1 MTMIPEVTVA
11 ANTGSFGTE
20 SDALHAVLGRIV
32 DQIDP
37 EAVWLFG
44 SRARGTHRPES
55 DFDLLVV
62 TKVEDGEKGYDYDRV
77 YAPILGTGVG
87 CDVVPCRLDDFE
99 REAMSRT
106 GLIREILQTGVRLYD
121 KRQTGFASGASS

>member
-1 MTMIPEVTVA
+1 MTMVTEAIVA

-20 SDALHAVLGRIV
+20 SDALHAVVSRIV

-99 REAMSRT
+99 REATSRT

-121 KRQTGFASGASS
+121 KRQAGFASGASS

>member
-1 MTMIPEVTVA
+1 MTMVTEALVA

-20 SDALHAVLGRIV
+20 SDALHAVVSRIV

-87 CDVVPCRLDDFE
+87 CDVVPCRFDDFE
-99 REAMSRT
+99 REATSRT

-121 KRQTGFASGASS
+121 KRQAGFASGAGS